1 MEARFLFRLPKTYCC
16 MQQFVQLFS
25 LIDADPHSHIMKNA
39 LLVLGLRV
47 NHFSTLIHLPI
58 PVNTWLMDV
67 ALGWPEQRKTVI
79 RTRHTNA
86 LQSKGS
92 QERETTFDCH
102 KQKWIFNTQKKA
114 SAKNDDKQYPP
125 FSTCISF
132 TLQNKNTYLA
142 IFWLL
147 SIITYRCWKITV
159 QSQHL
164 STILM
169 ILHHMECH
177 L

>member
-25 LIDADPHSHIMKNA
+25 LIDADPHFHIMKNA
-39 LLVLGLRV
+39 LLVLGLRF
-47 NHFSTLIHLPI
+47 NHFSTLIQLPI
-58 PVNTWLMDV
+58 PVNTWLMDA
-67 ALGWPEQRKTVI
+67 ALGWPEQKITVI

-92 QERETTFDCH
+92 LERETTFDCH
-102 KQKWIFNTQKKA
+102 KRKWIFNTQKKA

-132 TLQNKNTYLA
+132 TLLNKNTHLA
-142 IFWLL
+142 IFWFL
-147 SIITYRCWKITV
+147 SIITYLVGK
-159 QSQHL
+159 
-164 STILM
+164 
-169 ILHHMECH
+169 
-177 L
+177 